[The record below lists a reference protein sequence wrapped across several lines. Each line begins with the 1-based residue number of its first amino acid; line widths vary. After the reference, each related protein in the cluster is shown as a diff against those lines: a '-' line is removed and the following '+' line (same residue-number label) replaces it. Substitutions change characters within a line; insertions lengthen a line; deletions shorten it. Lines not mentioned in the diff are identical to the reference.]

1 MKRWTFKLSLQMRT
15 AEVTMV
21 TLENIRVFV
30 RAVELTSFSETGRSM
45 RLSAAVVS
53 HRIRSLERQ
62 LGCRLFNRTTRKM
75 QLTEQG
81 RLYYENCLEILS
93 AVERAE
99 ASVSSSGAAPPGQL
113 KVTCPLGFGR
123 RVVAPMLPRFQEKHP
138 EINVILRSSDY
149 LIDLLS
155 EAVDVAVRMAVLPDS
170 SFVVRQIATVERVLC
185 ASPAYLSR
193 RGRPRQIAEL
203 DKHACLLLR
212 FPGSPQFKWTLQRNA
227 KPVVVTVKGPLDAD
241 DGDALADWAL
251 QGQGI
256 VLRPLFE
263 VAEHI
268 KSGALE
274 PVLTEFPPVS
284 ATLSIL
290 HAYQRQVPA
299 KVRDFA
305 DMMVTEGRAHIR
317 GALAGLKPAR
327 APQRRP

>member
-1 MKRWTFKLSLQMRT
+1 M
-15 AEVTMV
+15 

-62 LGCRLFNRTTRKM
+62 LDCRLFNRTTRKM

-81 RLYYENCLEILS
+81 RRYYENCLDILS

-99 ASVSSSGAAPPGQL
+99 ASVASSGAAPPGQL

-123 RVVAPMLPRFQEKHP
+123 RVVAPMLPRFLQKHP
-138 EINVILRSSDY
+138 ELNVILRSSDY
-149 LIDLLS
+149 LIDLLT

-170 SFVVRQIATVERVLC
+170 SFIVRQIATVDRVLC
-185 ASPAYLSR
+185 ASPSYLAR
-193 RGRPRQIAEL
+193 RGRPRQIADLE
-203 DKHACLLLR
+203 KHACLLLR
-212 FPGSPQFKWTLQRNA
+212 FPGSRQFKWTLQRNG
-227 KPVVVTVKGPLDAD
+227 KPVVVTVAGPLDAD
-241 DGDALADWAL
+241 DGDVLADWAL

-256 VLRPLFE
+256 ALRPLFE
-263 VAEHI
+263 VAPHI
-268 KSGALE
+268 TSGALE
-274 PVLTEFPPVS
+274 PVLPDFPPVA

-305 DMMVTEGRAHIR
+305 DLMVSEGRAHIR
-317 GALAGLKPAR
+317 EALVGLKPTR
-327 APQRRP
+327 APSSRT